1 MTEGQKTS
9 AAKTA
14 WHIVEDLPEIE
25 DSSDWVSCSAHY
37 SSTGEYEFS
46 FEVLKLVSQVL
57 VNALTG
63 EVSYD

>member
-25 DSSDWVSCSAHY
+25 DSSDWVSRSAHKINEPVCFGKEKHAW
-37 SSTGEYEFS
+37 GE
-46 FEVLKLVSQVL
+46 EVARFRS
-57 VNALTG
+57 
-63 EVSYD
+63 